1 MEMPM
6 VDERDEGR
14 LAYSVPEV
22 AKLLGMSRGGAYN
35 ACAAGDLPSVRVGG
49 KVLVP
54 RERLEALLAGE
65 AETE

>member
-1 MEMPM
+1 M
-6 VDERDEGR
+6 VDERDDER

-22 AKLLGMSRGGAYN
+22 ARLLGMSRNGAYN